1 MSLESSRGRF
11 SNKKISRADFTK
23 IQQKSELSKVG
34 VKPLE
39 SITSKAR
46 FEVDKQKEIS
56 QSPSKTNEQKY
67 TKREL
72 YNKKQS
78 ELANKHVEKPHRNK
92 YEFDEQFDFTDNN
105 KKKIDIKTIV
115 AMAVVE
121 LLTIVVI
128 LFAGRLV
135 RMSRMTQQVSFNK
148 KEVKNTNIDSV
159 TVEKMK
165 GYLTVALFGLDNRNE
180 SVASG
185 NADVNKIV
193 HLNLE
198 TGELKIISV
207 YRDLFLS
214 ITNGNSYGKLN
225 AAYARGGP
233 ENSVK
238 VLNKN
243 LDLDISSYFSFNW
256 KAVADVIDLLGGVD
270 VEVTKSEMK
279 YFNAFIHETCVSTGI
294 AAKNPA
300 VFYVKSSGLQHLY
313 GVQAVAYARL
323 RLTDNDIKR
332 TERQNTIMSLCL
344 EKAKQLEPSKLVYIA
359 EYILPQI
366 SYEFDMSKA
375 MSLASTVKGISLSES
390 YGFPTLQNLKMM
402 DMGANGSCLVPNSLE
417 SAVKKLHQYMYATED
432 YTPSSAVRSYSN
444 RILEL
449 SREYEA
455 ENKAKTE
462 KKSSDSDKE
471 ADESDET
478 KSSSNKNTN
487 NNSNSSKKSSSN
499 ESESSKET
507 KSTNTST
514 SNEEQAVVLDQAPYE
529 DEPESDNNSQ
539 NTTTNTNIPNS
550 NNANN
555 TNTTNATTNPT
566 NNSVP
571 MRENIPTSPRNGP
584 VVAPGQ
590 SPDSINSSP
599 VTTAPINGSPVAVP
613 QSNTGGPRMNENT
626 IIVPGPIS

>member
-11 SNKKISRADFTK
+11 SNKRISRADFTNFHN
-23 IQQKSELSKVG
+23 KSELSKMG
-34 VKPLE
+34 KKPLE
-39 SITSKAR
+39 SILSKVK
-46 FEVDKQKEIS
+46 FSVENQNKN
-56 QSPSKTNEQKY
+56 KTNTQNPQEQKY
-67 TKREL
+67 TQREL
-72 YNKKQS
+72 YNIRQTKESKRDF
-78 ELANKHVEKPHRNK
+78 VKPKSNK
-92 YEFDEQFDFTDNN
+92 YEFEEQFNFTENN

-115 AMAVVE
+115 AMALVE
-121 LLTIVVI
+121 LFTIVAI

-135 RMSRMTQQVSFNK
+135 RMSKMTQQVSFNK
-148 KEVKNTNIDSV
+148 KEVKNTNIDKV

-165 GYLTVALFGLDNRNE
+165 GYLTVALFGLDNRDD
-180 SVASG
+180 SVSSG

-207 YRDLFLS
+207 YRDLYLS

-225 AAYARGGP
+225 AAYSRGGP
-233 ENSVK
+233 QNSVK

-270 VEVTKSEMK
+270 VEITKSEMK

-300 VFYVKSSGLQHLY
+300 VFYVKQSGMQHLY

-375 MSLASTVKGISLSES
+375 MSLASTVKGIKLSES
-390 YGFPTLQNLKMM
+390 YGFPTLQNIKMM
-402 DMGANGSCLVPNSLE
+402 DMGSNGSCLVPNSLE
-417 SAVKKLHQYMYATED
+417 SAVKKLHNYMYGTED

-455 ENKAKTE
+455 ENKAKAE
-462 KKSSDSDKE
+462 KKSEESKTDDKG
-471 ADESDET
+471 ET
-478 KSSSNKNTN
+478 KSSSNKSSSNNSSSSSN
-487 NNSNSSKKSSSN
+487 NNSNKQSNN
-499 ESESSKET
+499 ESSSKET
-507 KSTNTST
+507 KASKTSTNNSD
-514 SNEEQAVVLDQAPYE
+514 QGVVLDQAPYE
-529 DEPESDNNSQ
+529 DEPEEDLSTQNNNS
-539 NTTTNTNIPNS
+539 NSGNTNANS
-550 NNANN
+550 
-555 TNTTNATTNPT
+555 TNTTVPT
-566 NNSVP
+566 Q
-571 MRENIPTSPRNGP
+571 ENIPTSPKNGP
-584 VVAPGQ
+584 VVSPGM
-590 SPDSINSSP
+590 SPDMGNSSP
-599 VTTAPINGSPVAVP
+599 ITSTPINGAPISAPPSGSAPSFNDDV
-613 QSNTGGPRMNENT
+613 
-626 IIVPGPIS
+626 IIVPGPMG

>member
-11 SNKKISRADFTK
+11 SNRKISRADFTR
-23 IQQKSELSKVG
+23 IQHKSELSRIG
-34 VKPLE
+34 SKPLD
-39 SITSKAR
+39 SIISKAK
-46 FEVDKQKEIS
+46 FSVAKQQDAKYES
-56 QSPSKTNEQKY
+56 QKNNESKY

-72 YNKKQS
+72 YNRQQAQLS
-78 ELANKHVEKPHRNK
+78 NQYDYKPKSTN
-92 YEFDEQFDFTDNN
+92 YEFEDQFDFTDNN

-115 AMAVVE
+115 AMALVE
-121 LLTIVVI
+121 MLTIVVI
-128 LFAGRLV
+128 LFAGRIV

-165 GYLTVALFGLDNRNE
+165 GYLTVALFGLDNRND

-207 YRDLFLS
+207 YRDLYLS

-225 AAYARGGP
+225 AAYSRGGP

-270 VEVTKSEMK
+270 VEITKQEMK

-300 VFYVKSSGLQHLY
+300 VFYVKQSGLQHLY

-359 EYILPQI
+359 EYVLPQI

-375 MSLASTVKGISLSES
+375 MSLASTVKGITLSES

-402 DMGANGSCLVPNSLE
+402 DMGSNGSCLVPNSLE
-417 SAVKKLHQYMYATED
+417 SAVKKLHNFMYNTED

-449 SREYEA
+449 SREFEA
-455 ENKAKTE
+455 ENKAKAE
-462 KKSSDSDKE
+462 KKTEDKDIE
-471 ADESDET
+471 ENGET
-478 KSSSNKNTN
+478 KSTSNKNSSINTN
-487 NNSNSSKKSSSN
+487 KKNNS
-499 ESESSKET
+499 ESSSKET
-507 KSTNTST
+507 KASTTSVN
-514 SNEEQAVVLDQAPYE
+514 NEEQGVVLDQAPYE
-529 DEPESDNNSQ
+529 DEPEEDGSSQ
-539 NTTTNTNIPNS
+539 NSNTNNGS
-550 NNANN
+550 NTSVN
-555 TNTTNATTNPT
+555 TNPT
-566 NNSVP
+566 ASSESNNV
-571 MRENIPTSPRNGP
+571 NIPTSPRNGP
-584 VVAPGQ
+584 VSAPAM
-590 SPDSINSSP
+590 SPDMDNSSP
-599 VTTAPINGSPVAVP
+599 ITSTPINGAPVALP
-613 QSNTGGPRMNENT
+613 SSSSDGPRFDNDT
-626 IIVPGPIS
+626 IIVPGPISN

>member
-11 SNKKISRADFTK
+11 SSKKISREDFT
-23 IQQKSELSKVG
+23 IFHNKSELSKIG
-34 VKPLE
+34 KKPLDN
-39 SITSKAR
+39 IMSKAKVL
-46 FEVDKQKEIS
+46 VDAQKLN
-56 QSPSKTNEQKY
+56 SKEKTY
-67 TKREL
+67 SAREL
-72 YNKKQS
+72 YNKKQEQIAKRDIES
-78 ELANKHVEKPHRNK
+78 SRNNK
-92 YEFDEQFDFTDNN
+92 YKFEEQFDFTDDK

-121 LLTIVVI
+121 ILTIVVI
-128 LFAGRLV
+128 LFAGRVV
-135 RMSRMTQQVSFNK
+135 RMSRMTQQVNFNK
-148 KEVKNTNIDSV
+148 KAVKNTNIDNV

-225 AAYARGGP
+225 AAYSRGGP

-270 VEVTKSEMK
+270 VEITKSEMK

-300 VFYVKSSGLQHLY
+300 IFYVKQSGMQHLY

-344 EKAKQLEPSKLVYIA
+344 EKAKQLEPSTLVYIA

-366 SYEFDMSKA
+366 SYAFDMSKA
-375 MSLASTVKGISLSES
+375 MSLAATVKGIKISES
-390 YGFPTLQNLKMM
+390 YGFPTSQNFKMM

-417 SAVKKLHQYMYATED
+417 SAVKKLHNYMYGTED

-455 ENKAKTE
+455 ENKAKAE
-462 KKSSDSDKE
+462 KKAQESATNE
-471 ADESDET
+471 EDENGET
-478 KSSSNKNTN
+478 KSSSNKN
-487 NNSNSSKKSSSN
+487 NNSNKSNKSDKTK
-499 ESESSKET
+499 EDTKESSKDTNET
-507 KSTNTST
+507 KEAQSTTTS
-514 SNEEQAVVLDQAPYE
+514 SDQAVVLDQAPYE
-529 DEPESDNNSQ
+529 DEPEADETQSS
-539 NTTTNTNIPNS
+539 
-550 NNANN
+550 NN
-555 TNTTNATTNPT
+555 TNTNPNSSN
-566 NNSVP
+566 NNSAP
-571 MRENIPTSPRNGP
+571 IRENIPVSPMNGP
-584 VVAPGQ
+584 VTSPGSVPNTANPMANPTAIQSSPISGAPGNMP
-590 SPDSINSSP
+590 SNIDS
-599 VTTAPINGSPVAVP
+599 
-613 QSNTGGPRMNENT
+613 GPKITDNT
-626 IIVPGPIS
+626 IIVPGPMN

>member
-11 SNKKISRADFTK
+11 SNKRISRADFTNFHN
-23 IQQKSELSKVG
+23 KSELSKIG
-34 VKPLE
+34 KKPLE
-39 SITSKAR
+39 SMLSKSK
-46 FEVDKQKEIS
+46 FSVDNQNRIKTNKQKI
-56 QSPSKTNEQKY
+56 QQQKY
-67 TKREL
+67 TQREL
-72 YNKKQS
+72 YNIKQTNIS
-78 ELANKHVEKPHRNK
+78 HHNIGKLNSSK
-92 YEFDEQFDFTDNN
+92 YEFEDQFDFTDSNS
-105 KKKIDIKTIV
+105 KKVDIKTIV
-115 AMAVVE
+115 AMFLVE

-128 LFAGRLV
+128 LFAGRIV
-135 RMSRMTQQVSFNK
+135 RMSKMTQQVRFNK

-165 GYLTVALFGLDNRNE
+165 GYLTVALFGLDNRDD
-180 SVASG
+180 SVSSG

-207 YRDLFLS
+207 YRDLYLS

-225 AAYARGGP
+225 AAYSRGGP
-233 ENSVK
+233 QNSVK

-300 VFYVKSSGLQHLY
+300 VFYVKQSGLQHLY

-375 MSLASTVKGISLSES
+375 VSLASTVKGIKLSES
-390 YGFPTLQNLKMM
+390 YGFPTLQNIKMM
-402 DMGANGSCLVPNSLE
+402 DMGSNGSCLVPNSLE
-417 SAVKKLHQYMYATED
+417 SAVKKLHNYMYDTED

-455 ENKAKTE
+455 ENKAKAE
-462 KKSSDSDKE
+462 KKSEE
-471 ADESDET
+471 ATTSEKGDT
-478 KSSSNKNTN
+478 KTSSNKNSS
-487 NNSNSSKKSSSN
+487 SNSSNTSNKSNS
-499 ESESSKET
+499 SESSKET
-507 KSTNTST
+507 KETKNTTNN
-514 SNEEQAVVLDQAPYE
+514 NEQGVVLEQAPYE
-529 DEPESDNNSQ
+529 DEPEEDVSRQNSSTTNNNS
-539 NTTTNTNIPNS
+539 
-550 NNANN
+550 AV
-555 TNTTNATTNPT
+555 T
-566 NNSVP
+566 NNKVTIQEAAP
-571 MRENIPTSPRNGP
+571 MTPKNGPVTAPGISPDMSNSSPISSTPRNG
-584 VVAPGQ
+584 A
-590 SPDSINSSP
+590 
-599 VTTAPINGSPVAVP
+599 PVALPSSGNGASFNDDV
-613 QSNTGGPRMNENT
+613 
-626 IIVPGPIS
+626 IIVPGPIG

>member
-1 MSLESSRGRF
+1 MSRIGS
-11 SNKKISRADFTK
+11 
-23 IQQKSELSKVG
+23 
-34 VKPLE
+34 KPLE
-39 SITSKAR
+39 KIFSKAKLS
-46 FEVDKQKEIS
+46 VGNKNNSDYK
-56 QSPSKTNEQKY
+56 KTNEVKY

-72 YNKKQS
+72 YNRKQNQLS
-78 ELANKHVEKPHRNK
+78 NKK
-92 YEFDEQFDFTDNN
+92 YEFEEQFDFTEQ
-105 KKKIDIKTIV
+105 KKKKVDMKLIV

-128 LFAGRLV
+128 LFFGSLV
-135 RMSRMTQQVSFNK
+135 RMSRMTQQVNFRK

-207 YRDLFLS
+207 YRDLYLS

-225 AAYARGGP
+225 AAYSRGGP

-270 VEVTKSEMK
+270 VEITKSEMK

-300 VFYVKSSGLQHLY
+300 VFYIKNSGMQHLY

-344 EKAKQLEPSKLVYIA
+344 EKAKQLEPSKLVFIA

-375 MSLASTVKGISLSES
+375 MSLASTVKGIKLSES
-390 YGFPTLQNLKMM
+390 YGFPTLQNIKMM

-417 SAVKKLHQYMYATED
+417 SAVKKLHLYMYGTED

-449 SREYEA
+449 SREFEE
-455 ENKAKTE
+455 ENKAKAETKATDDEESEDTE
-462 KKSSDSDKE
+462 K
-471 ADESDET
+471 DET
-478 KSSSNKNTN
+478 ESTSNKKNNTNSNKTN
-487 NNSNSSKKSSSN
+487 NNEKTT
-499 ESESSKET
+499 KET
-507 KSTNTST
+507 KTSQTT
-514 SNEEQAVVLDQAPYE
+514 SNDDNQGIVLDQAPYE
-529 DEPESDNNSQ
+529 DEPEEDVPRQNSNSNAPISSSNNNNQRANSDQTSV
-539 NTTTNTNIPNS
+539 TTTDNVPTIP
-550 NNANN
+550 
-555 TNTTNATTNPT
+555 
-566 NNSVP
+566 
-571 MRENIPTSPRNGP
+571 RDGP
-584 VVAPGQ
+584 VVSPGQ
-590 SPDSINSSP
+590 SSDMTSSQP
-599 VTTAPINGSPVAVP
+599 VSRTPISGAPISSQQTN
-613 QSNTGGPRMNENT
+613 NDGPRITNDT
-626 IIVPGPIS
+626 IIVPGPISN